1 MIKKIKKIKNV
12 INVPGTVFNFL
23 KSVWVE
29 ITRTE
34 FPTRGKSYKTSNA
47 VLIGSFLTSISLF
60 GMDYLLVIL
69 RTYLTNLNK

>member
-1 MIKKIKKIKNV
+1 MIKRIKKIKNIVKIPGIV
-12 INVPGTVFNFL
+12 INFL

-34 FPTRGKSYKTSNA
+34 FPTRGRSYKTSNV

-60 GMDYLLVIL
+60 GIDYLLVIL

>member
-12 INVPGTVFNFL
+12 MNFPGIVINFL
-23 KSVWVE
+23 KSVWIE
-29 ITRTE
+29 ISRTE
-34 FPTRGKSYKTSNA
+34 FPTRGQSYKTSNA
-47 VLIGSFLTSISLF
+47 VLIGSFLTSITLF